1 MFISFLLY
9 MYSIYSYNRY
19 VNRFSDF
26 YTLRRRLLSK
36 TALRDPK
43 KKENEADE
51 GGSAD
56 KIPKSIRHVD
66 AVLKFLSVFAEDLRF
81 LNLHLSKR
89 KEETNMCEIL
99 DRIEKIGEDPAYYR
113 QLLRKYNLI

>member
-1 MFISFLLY
+1 MF
-9 MYSIYSYNRY
+9 SIYSYNRY
-19 VNRFSDF
+19 VNRFPGF
-26 YTLRRRLLSK
+26 CTLRRRLLSK

-66 AVLKFLSVFAEDLRF
+66 AVLKFLSAFAEDLRF